1 MEGRLGDL
9 EGSEYECKLRY
20 GLLHWSQRQFGL
32 DNAYLALTQNDPLA
46 PQLSRSTARAT
57 GKRPDHCERVED
69 LYLADI
75 IMLDQGNRH
84 ILVEASI
91 TLGEDDINRAK
102 RRASI
107 LGAATGGD
115 VTAAVVTT
123 FLNSTAADQA
133 TADGVAVFTIHY
145 PLRRRACSRSSSS
158 SNLATSSQLLCA
170 SYVVLRYVW
179 RSHRRGVG
187 GRPSARLGVRV
198 PRPAAGTN
206 TSCSCRLRDQ
216 VRENLTTRR
225 PGPQSPGWTT

>member
-1 MEGRLGDL
+1 MEGPLVDVRGRLVRVEGRLGRMEGRLGDL
-9 EGSEYECKLRY
+9 EGSDYECKLRY

-57 GKRPDHCERVED
+57 GNGPITAEESED

-75 IMLDQGNRH
+75 IMSDQGNRH
-84 ILVEASI
+84 VVVEASI

-107 LGAATGGD
+107 LAGRL
-115 VTAAVVTT
+115 AV
-123 FLNSTAADQA
+123 
-133 TADGVAVFTIHY
+133 
-145 PLRRRACSRSSSS
+145 
-158 SNLATSSQLLCA
+158 
-170 SYVVLRYVW
+170 
-179 RSHRRGVG
+179 
-187 GRPSARLGVRV
+187 
-198 PRPAAGTN
+198 GTN
-206 TSCSCRLRDQ
+206 TSCSSRDQ